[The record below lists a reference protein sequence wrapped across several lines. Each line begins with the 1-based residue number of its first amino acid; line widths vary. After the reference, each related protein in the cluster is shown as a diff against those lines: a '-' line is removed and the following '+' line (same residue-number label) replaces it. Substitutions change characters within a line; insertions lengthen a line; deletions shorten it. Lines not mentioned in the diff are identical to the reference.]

1 MRAIAMRIG
10 CVLVG
15 VLLTACGGGGSDGH
29 DAENVLIQRS
39 AEPAGA
45 NCAAGGQR
53 LQIGPDGNGDG
64 QLQDGETQHTA
75 FACNGLPAQAS
86 LDVTSIAPGDS
97 RCPDGGN
104 LVSTTNGLAG
114 GVQLVA
120 LCNGALGATGIPGP
134 AGPEGATGAAG
145 PTGSNGL
152 IGPTGAEGLIGVTG
166 PSGSAGS
173 TGAIGPM
180 GPAGSTGATGPTGD
194 TGTTGATG
202 ATGATG
208 PAADPEPLPLG
219 EFLPSQ
225 IVHGAILTCDS
236 VGLVP
241 PNSYAC
247 IGMKLNGL
255 DILSIL
261 KEENVICAAIIGRT
275 RSTTVTYLQNGT
287 SGPHY
292 FWNGSAWALEPGSV
306 RDLLM
311 ANLTCDK

>member
-86 LDVTSIAPGDS
+86 LDVTNIAPGDS

-104 LVSTTNGLAG
+104 LVSSTNGSTG

-120 LCNGALGATGIPGP
+120 LCNGVLGAAGGAGP
-134 AGPEGATGAAG
+134 AGPEGTTGAAG
-145 PTGSNGL
+145 PTGSDGPM
-152 IGPTGAEGLIGVTG
+152 GPTGAGGPIGAIG
-166 PSGSAGS
+166 PSGPAGS
-173 TGAIGPM
+173 TGTFGPT
-180 GPAGSTGATGPTGD
+180 GPAGATGATGPTGD
-194 TGTTGATG
+194 TGATG
-202 ATGATG
+202 AAGATG
-208 PAADPEPLPLG
+208 PAAAPEPLPLG
-219 EFLPSQ
+219 KFLPSQ
-225 IVHGAILTCDS
+225 IVHGAILTCAS
-236 VGLVP
+236 VGFVP
-241 PNSYAC
+241 TNPDPAC

-255 DILSIL
+255 DIFLIIH
-261 KEENVICAAIIGRT
+261 EADVICAAIFGNP
-275 RSTTVTYLQNGT
+275 RSGVIYFQNRGND
-287 SGPHY
+287 PHY
-292 FWNGSAWALEPGSV
+292 VWNGSAWAPESGNR
-306 RDLLM
+306 RDFPM
-311 ANLTCDK
+311 ETLTCDS